1 MKPKYRT
8 FGALLGS
15 AVFFFSVSQSRAAD
29 GTWSVDENG
38 NWSDDTK
45 WASSVIADG
54 AGFTANL
61 TNDQTADATVTL
73 DSARTIGHI
82 VFSDADIVTPAS
94 WTVTGANTLTLDATA
109 PTVTVNSLATGST
122 ATISSVIAGSAG
134 LTKLGAGTLVLSGL
148 NTYTGITT
156 ATAGTLTINGNA
168 IKTGILVN
176 GGTMIVNS
184 GNTLSAGVTVDSGT
198 LNLLGANTYSAA
210 TTINGGTVNAA
221 IAGAL
226 GSGNLVNNG
235 TLNLTA
241 TTAGDIT
248 YTGMNTVTGSGTI
261 NVSLLSA
268 GTANTNFT
276 STRLLNG
283 NYSGFNGTI
292 NVGPSTGVSGGKI
305 QYNGLDSSAVTVNV
319 KPNASVY
326 ISNNVVK
333 NSKIFLEGGD
343 LGETLG
349 QLRLDAGNWAGEIVL
364 AGAASGANDGIVG
377 SNATGTISGIIS
389 ESGGSQ
395 ELTKAGGGTLNL
407 TGVANTFTGNVRVLS
422 GTLGMTLMGVT
433 GSPSSLGQG
442 STVHIGNG
450 TGGTSLNYVGAGESS
465 NRVINLAGTIGGGSV
480 NHNGTGPLT
489 LTASPTATG
498 VGGKTLTLSGNA
510 TSPAEYSAVIG
521 NIFTN
526 GSNHSTTASA
536 AFTTAVNTITV
547 ASVTDVAIGSTIA
560 GTGIAAGTRVTAI
573 SGTGP
578 YTITLSAN
586 TNAAG
591 ASGQAI
597 AFTQA
602 NALSK
607 TGSGLWKLSGD
618 NTYNGI
624 TSLTAGAL
632 EISHAN
638 ALGSTSAGTVQS
650 GTSELRLTGNI
661 TTAAEPLTINGGGGS
676 TNPGALRNF
685 SGNNTYAGPITMA
698 AQSRINSDSG
708 TLTLNAATA
717 ISGAFN
723 LVVGGAGNMIISGG
737 MAQGV
742 GGVIKDGTG
751 TVTLSGLNTFT
762 GGSSANGGTLKLDY
776 SVNDTSKLSD
786 TGAFTLG
793 GSTVEISGGTHSE
806 TVLSTTLTA
815 STKSTVSRSNGATGV
830 LHLNTITPGAAAVV
844 NFTDNNIATTDNLN
858 DASGILG
865 GWATVT
871 VGGVTEWATNSTN
884 AADGLITAFTA
895 FNDITRLLTTPVPD
909 SLTANVRIINGGT
922 SGDLTLT
929 TAPLN
934 QISSLKM
941 VASDGASTIA
951 YAADTDTLMIGNETG
966 GGIHQTSTA
975 GSLIIGAT
983 ANNGILTTGLTAN
996 AAAATLNFIN
1006 ESANDIIANAKIT
1019 NNVTDVVSI
1028 TKLGTGRLVLNGAN
1042 TFTGAFAM
1050 FEGSVQLGS
1059 ATALVSNG
1067 PLTMGAST
1075 LLDLNGN
1082 NATISTIT
1090 TQETSS
1096 ITDNNAGTGLSTFSM
1111 TNAAGTVTASF
1122 TDGATR
1128 DLALRVSNANGL
1140 FSLSNGANTFS
1151 GGIVLTNSGS
1161 GTRMAPGAI
1170 AAGAYG
1176 TGSIT
1181 VGELATDKAGI
1192 FFGTANQTLTNP
1204 IIANTGLGTDR
1215 VGTLRIANTGIV
1227 LSGTLTANL
1236 ADFTFSTNETGSVTA
1251 TGKITGANGVK
1262 LLSHTLST
1270 TQSLNV
1276 TLNNAAQ
1283 TNDYLGNTTINDAPS
1298 AGRSYALNLGA
1309 PEQIPHGAGK
1319 GNVTVNTNGTGV
1331 GTFNLAGFSETIN
1344 GLNGTGTVTSSAGTP
1359 VLTIGEN
1366 NAVSNHTGIITGTL
1380 SLVKNGT
1387 GSLTLGGAAASTY
1400 TGTTTLNGG
1409 TVTAGKATAFGAAG
1423 ATSGTIINAGVILNT
1438 NSQNFGAER
1447 FTLVGG
1453 TIKNDG
1459 TTDQIN
1465 TTQRLDVTADSSIGG
1480 LKRLDVRGGGI
1491 GGLTIGT
1498 GVKLTKVDAN
1508 LVAVV
1513 DNPLVNNGTI
1523 QVDSGIFGL
1532 HFRVPMTGSGN
1543 IVIKP
1548 GAEFQIGSYGAV
1560 CTVSNPISV
1569 DGGTLAGIEGNTLPS
1584 SYESPITTAGNV
1596 TLRADANFIIN
1607 GAISGT
1613 GSINKTAGATLTVN
1627 GATSHTG
1634 NTTVTAG
1641 VLTLTQA
1648 STLDDASTVSIAAAG
1663 TLNLAASGNDQVA
1676 ALTLDG
1682 TPAANGTWGAIGSGA
1697 PNETARITGP
1707 GRLIVGTNP
1716 YDSWAVAKGL
1726 DGTPGK
1732 EAGKTDDPDGDGN
1745 NNLAEFAFG
1754 GNPLSGADN
1763 AKSYGFTADSSDAG
1777 SDKDLIL
1784 TIAVRAGTPAFTGSP
1799 TPTATFDG
1807 LTYSIEG
1814 SLDLN
1819 GFPSAVSAVDPV
1831 TPGLPTLDSGYVY
1844 RSFILDASNGL
1855 PGKGFLRAKV
1865 TTP

>member
-1 MKPKYRT
+1 MSEIDQKRPVFFSNFSRVLAMNGITYLFVWVNPKNPKSAMKPKYRT

-15 AVFFFSVSQSRAAD
+15 AVFFFSVSQVRAAD
-29 GTWSVDENG
+29 GTWNVDENG
-38 NWSDDTK
+38 NWSEDFK

-54 AGFTANL
+54 AGFTANF
-61 TNDQTADATVTL
+61 TNDQTADATITL
-73 DSARTIGHI
+73 DTARSIGGI
-82 VFSDADIVTPAS
+82 VFGDADNATPAS
-94 WTVTGANTLTLDATA
+94 WTITGANTLTLAGST
-109 PTVTVNSLATGST
+109 PTITVSGLAADRT
-122 ATISSVIAGSAG
+122 ATISSVIAGTQG
-134 LTKLGAGTLVLSGL
+134 LTKAGDGTLVLSGL
-148 NTYTGITT
+148 NTYTGLTT

-176 GGTMIVNS
+176 GGTMNVNS
-184 GNTLSAGVTVDSGT
+184 GNTLSGGVTVNSGT
-198 LNLLGANTYSAA
+198 LNLLGANTYSAG

-276 STRLLNG
+276 SSRLING
-283 NYSGFNGTI
+283 NYSGFSGTI
-292 NVGPSTGVSGGKI
+292 NVGPDTGLSGGKI

-326 ISNNVVK
+326 ISSNVVK

-349 QLRLDAGNWAGEIVL
+349 QLRLDTGNWAGEIVL
-364 AGAASGANDGIVG
+364 AGAATGTNDGIVG
-377 SNATGTISGIIS
+377 SNGTGTISGIIS
-389 ESGGSQ
+389 ESGGSR
-395 ELTKAGGGTLNL
+395 ELTKGGGGTLNL

-422 GTLGMTLMGVT
+422 GTLGMTLMGAT

-442 STVHIGNG
+442 TTVHIGNG
-450 TGGTSLNYVGAGESS
+450 TGGTSLNYLGAGESS
-465 NRVINLAGTIGGGSV
+465 NRVINLAGTTGGGV
-480 NHNGTGPLT
+480 INHNGTGPLI
-489 LTASPTATG
+489 LTAPPTATG

-510 TSPAEYSAVIG
+510 VSTAEYAAVLG
-521 NIFTN
+521 DIFTN
-526 GSNHSTTASA
+526 GS
-536 AFTTAVNTITV
+536 
-547 ASVTDVAIGSTIA
+547 SVT
-560 GTGIAAGTRVTAI
+560 
-573 SGTGP
+573 
-578 YTITLSAN
+578 
-586 TNAAG
+586 
-591 ASGQAI
+591 
-597 AFTQA
+597 

-607 TGSGLWKLSGD
+607 TGTGTWKLSGD

-661 TTAAEPLTINGGGGS
+661 TTAAEPLTINGGGGN

-685 SGNNTYAGPITMA
+685 SGDNTYTGPITMA

-708 TLTLNAATA
+708 TLTLNAAAA

-742 GGVIKDGTG
+742 GGVSKDGTG

-1082 NATISTIT
+1082 SATISTIT
-1090 TQETSS
+1090 TQATSS

-1111 TNAAGTVTASF
+1111 TSAGGAVAASF

-1128 DLALRVSNANGL
+1128 DLALRVTNANGL
-1140 FSLSNGANTFS
+1140 FSLSNTANTFS
-1151 GGIVLTNSGS
+1151 GGIVLTNSGG

-1176 TGSIT
+1176 NGSIT
-1181 VGELATDKAGI
+1181 VGEFATDKAGI
-1192 FFGTANQTLTNP
+1192 FFATANQTLTNP

-1215 VGTLRIANTGIV
+1215 VGTLRVANTGIV

-1251 TGKITGANGVK
+1251 TGKITGPNGVK
-1262 LLSHTLST
+1262 LLSHALST

-1283 TNDYLGNTTINDAPS
+1283 TNDYSGNTTINDTPT

-1331 GTFNLAGFSETIN
+1331 GTLNLAGFSETIN
-1344 GLNGTGTVTSSAGTP
+1344 GLIGTGTVTSAVGTP

-1409 TVTAGKATAFGAAG
+1409 TVTAGKATAFGAVG
-1423 ATSGTIINAGVILNT
+1423 ATSGTTINAGVILNT

-1465 TTQRLDVTADSSIGG
+1465 TIQRLDVTADSTIGG
-1480 LKRLDVRGGGI
+1480 LKRLDVRAGGI

-1697 PNETARITGP
+1697 PHETARITGP
-1707 GRLIVGTNP
+1707 GRLIVGTDP
-1716 YDSWAVAKGL
+1716 YESWAVAKGL

-1732 EAGKTDDPDGDGN
+1732 EAGKTNDPDGDGN
-1745 NNLAEFAFG
+1745 SNLAEFAFG

-1763 AKSYGFTADSSDAG
+1763 AKSYGFTADSSDAA

-1831 TPGLPTLDSGYVY
+1831 TAGLPTLDSGYVY